1 MNNIRK
7 KINPK
12 LLIRL
17 VMYILLLDFAF
28 IYLYPFLH
36 MVINALKNQE
46 DLMDISVKWVINEFY
61 FENFKEAAKVLNYF
75 PRLLMTVISV
85 ALCTAGHVLSCSF
98 IGYGFARYNF
108 KGKNFFFALL
118 LLSMIVP
125 TQTIIVPLYILYS
138 KLGMIPGHLAI
149 ILPTWLG
156 FGLKGAIFVFIF
168 RQFFLSLPPAL
179 EEASAIDGC
188 GAIRTFFHIALPV
201 AKPTVIVCSVLSAVW
216 HWNDMFEPMLYVKKQ
231 KDFYLSL
238 ILPSLQELV
247 EKTQSGE
254 LAQGTGYVYTGATVL
269 AASVLIIL
277 PLFIGYMFIQ
287 RKFVQSIETSGIT
300 GE

>member
-1 MNNIRK
+1 MRSKLN
-7 KINPK
+7 KINSG
-12 LLIRL
+12 LVVRL
-17 VMYILLLDFAF
+17 VMYILLLDFSF
-28 IYLYPFLH
+28 LYLYPFFY
-36 MVINALKNQE
+36 MVINAFKTQE

-61 FENFKEAAKVLNYF
+61 FENFKEAAKTLNYF
-75 PRLLMTVISV
+75 PRLLVTLISV
-85 ALCTAGHVLSCSF
+85 SLCTVGHVLSCSF
-98 IGYGFARYNF
+98 IGYGFARYKF
-108 KGKNFFFALL
+108 KGKGLFFTLL

-138 KLGMIPGHLAI
+138 RLGMIPGHLAI
-149 ILPTWLG
+149 ILPTFLG

-188 GAIRTFFHIALPV
+188 GAIRTFFYIALPA

-216 HWNDMFEPMLYVKKQ
+216 HWNDMFEPTLYVKKQ
-231 KDFYLSL
+231 KDFYLSVV
-238 ILPSLQELV
+238 LPNIKNLV
-247 EKTQSGE
+247 EKLQSGE
-254 LAQGTGYVYTGATVL
+254 MSQGTGYVYTTATVM
-269 AASVLIIL
+269 AGAVLIIL
-277 PLFIGYMFIQ
+277 PLFIAYMFVQ